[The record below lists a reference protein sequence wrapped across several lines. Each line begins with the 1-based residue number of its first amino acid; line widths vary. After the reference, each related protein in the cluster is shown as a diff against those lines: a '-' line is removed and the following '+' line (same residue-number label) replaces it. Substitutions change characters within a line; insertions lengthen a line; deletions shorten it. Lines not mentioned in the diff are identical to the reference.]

1 MWGRRF
7 AHLEREVNIA
17 SAKFRRY
24 LRAARIF
31 SRQTMISAIFWL
43 AGELIH
49 LMILAIIAAAVMSI
63 LIAFGV
69 ANPRNQIV
77 YSVADFLNKLTEP
90 VLRPI
95 RRFLPYLG
103 NVDVSPVVA
112 ILLLQALQMVLA
124 DIYGRLAMAG
134 MAF

>member
-1 MWGRRF
+1 
-7 AHLEREVNIA
+7 
-17 SAKFRRY
+17 
-24 LRAARIF
+24 
-31 SRQTMISAIFWL
+31 MISAIFWL

-49 LMILAIIAAAVMSI
+49 LMILAIIAAAVMSM

-69 ANPRNQIV
+69 ANPRNQLV
-77 YSVADFLNKLTEP
+77 YTVADFLNRLTEP

-95 RRFLPYLG
+95 RRILPYFG
-103 NVDVSPVVA
+103 NIDISPLVA

-124 DIYGRLAMAG
+124 DVYGRLVLSG

>member
-1 MWGRRF
+1 M
-7 AHLEREVNIA
+7 V
-17 SAKFRRY
+17 
-24 LRAARIF
+24 
-31 SRQTMISAIFWL
+31 SAIFWL
-43 AGELIH
+43 AEELIK
-49 LMILAIIAAAVMSI
+49 LMIYAIIAAAVISM
-63 LIAFGV
+63 LIGFGV

-95 RRFLPYLG
+95 RRFLPYFG
-103 NVDVSPVVA
+103 NIDVSPVVA

>member
-1 MWGRRF
+1 
-7 AHLEREVNIA
+7 
-17 SAKFRRY
+17 
-24 LRAARIF
+24 
-31 SRQTMISAIFWL
+31 MISAIFWL

-49 LMILAIIAAAVMSI
+49 LMILAIIAAAVMSM

-77 YSVADFLNKLTEP
+77 YTVADFLNRLTEP

-95 RRFLPYLG
+95 RRILPYFG
-103 NVDVSPVVA
+103 NIDISPLVA

-124 DIYGRLAMAG
+124 DVYGRLVLSG

>member
-1 MWGRRF
+1 
-7 AHLEREVNIA
+7 
-17 SAKFRRY
+17 
-24 LRAARIF
+24 
-31 SRQTMISAIFWL
+31 MISAIFWL
-43 AGELIH
+43 VGELIH

-103 NVDVSPVVA
+103 NVDISPVVA